1 MATTQVSIELPE
13 ALFEQ
18 AQRLAQQLNLSE
30 SQLFTLAM
38 ESFISSFDQQLG
50 DQRNERNNA
59 NASTAPHRVINQGD
73 IYWVELEPAQIGGV
87 HSATA
92 HPYVVIQDN
101 LFNHSRVHSVIAC
114 ALTSNIR
121 RISETPGNV
130 LLEAGEANLP
140 KKSVVE
146 VSKVSAIDK
155 RRLGEYIGT
164 LSAQRVNEILT
175 GMRFLHT
182 SFINR

>member
-1 MATTQVSIELPE
+1 VATTQVSIELPE

-30 SQLFTLAM
+30 SQLFTWAM

-50 DQRNERNNA
+50 ERSNV